1 MSLSALGDLAARKAL
16 PRLVTAAAE
25 EDDDLLAH
33 AALARARLSDPD
45 APVALAAAL
54 HRVGDVNLRCAVM
67 HALAKERTPLA
78 ARALLESY
86 DTIRSRIC
94 CATALHTLRDP
105 STLPFILEHLAAEP
119 YTTVQVA
126 LIRALGTI
134 GDPTALP
141 TLRSLREVSSEAE
154 VMHAIDAILPA
165 LERTPPGT

>member
-1 MSLSALGDLAARKAL
+1 
-16 PRLVTAAAE
+16 
-25 EDDDLLAH
+25 
-33 AALARARLSDPD
+33 
-45 APVALAAAL
+45 
-54 HRVGDVNLRCAVM
+54 M